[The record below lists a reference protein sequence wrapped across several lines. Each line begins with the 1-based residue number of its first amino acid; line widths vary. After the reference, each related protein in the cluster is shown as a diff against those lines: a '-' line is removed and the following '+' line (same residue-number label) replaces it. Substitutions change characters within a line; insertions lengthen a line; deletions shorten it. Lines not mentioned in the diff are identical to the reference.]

1 MKQKST
7 FLKVFMTLMLLCGVS
22 SVWGET
28 ATFVFNTDEGLAALG
43 ITKPSTATGTDLAST
58 PYVIG
63 DITMTVTN
71 GTNPTRVWNNA
82 ATVDLRIY
90 KNGGSLTF
98 SAAAGFKISKV
109 TFAGSATKYFEAPD
123 GGTFENPTWSGLS
136 ESITLT
142 ATGTGKIN
150 TITVTYSKATT
161 DPVIFS
167 SDITIEDDATS
178 GEIGYSIT
186 NPVSGKTLSATTEAT
201 WISNINVSADK
212 VTFDA
217 TANTGEERTADV
229 TLTYEGAT
237 NKVVKVTQKKY
248 VQVYA
253 ITLAT
258 GIVGGTIEA
267 SAAEAAAGNTIS
279 LTAHP
284 SSGYAL
290 NEWSVKDADNNP
302 ITVTNHN
309 FTMPAS
315 NVTVSATFK
324 EVNYLFYESF
334 DTNDGTGGN
343 DDKWDGSI
351 ASNDIASDNAGWTFA
366 NEKGANQCA
375 KFGSGSK
382 KGSAK
387 TPVINASGCMI
398 LTFKAAAWNG
408 TSESTTLNISTTSG
422 TLSKSSVTLVKG
434 AWTEYKITISDAENP
449 QITFEAAN
457 ASNNRFFLDEILIT
471 NKAVVAISSV
481 GYSTYS
487 STSALVVPADET
499 VYGAKIKNENSVELI
514 PVEAGTV
521 IAAGEGFIVK
531 GEANGTVTFTVS
543 SEDGEAIS
551 DNELLGTGDETI
563 DLSAGE
569 AYLLAA
575 KDGKAIFGLCGEGT
589 LGANKAC
596 LPAPAGANSVLGF
609 DDATGIIAVSNNVIN
624 NGAMYNLA
632 GQKVGSD
639 YKGIVIVNGMKFLNK

>member
-7 FLKVFMTLMLLCGVS
+7 FLKVLMTLMLLCGAS
-22 SVWGET
+22 SAWAET
-28 ATFVFNTDEGLAALG
+28 ATFVFNTDIGLGALG
-43 ITKPSTATGTDLAST
+43 IEKPSSATGTELSSGT
-58 PYVIG
+58 YQTGYIK
-63 DITMTVTN
+63 MTTTDG
-71 GTNPTRVWNNA
+71 GTNTRVWNSGG
-82 ATVDLRIY
+82 TFDLRIY
-90 KNGGSLTF
+90 KGGGSLTF
-98 SAAAGFKISKV
+98 SALAGFKISKV
-109 TFAGSATKYFEAPD
+109 AFTGSDTKYFEAPA
-123 GGTFENPTWSGLS
+123 GGTFEDSTWSGWS

-142 ATGTGKIN
+142 ATATNRIN

-161 DPVIFS
+161 NPVILS
-167 SDITIEDDATS
+167 SDITIESDATS

-212 VTFDA
+212 VTFEA
-217 TANTGEERTADV
+217 TANTGDERTADV

-253 ITLAT
+253 IDLAT

-267 SAAEAAAGNTIS
+267 SAAEAAAGSTIS

-284 SSGYAL
+284 TSGYAL

-302 ITVTNHN
+302 ITVNNHS
-309 FTMPAS
+309 FIMPGKD
-315 NVTVSATFK
+315 VYVSATFK

-343 DDKWDGSI
+343 DDKWSGSI
-351 ASNDIASDNAGWTFA
+351 ASKDIASDNAGWTFA

-382 KGSAK
+382 RGSAK

-398 LTFKAAAWNG
+398 LTFKAAAWDG
-408 TSESTTLNISTTSG
+408 TSETTILNISTTSG
-422 TLSKSSVTLVKG
+422 TLSKSSVTLVHG
-434 AWTEYKITISDAENP
+434 AWTEYEITISDAENP

-457 ASNNRFFLDEILIT
+457 TTYNRFFLDEILII
-471 NKAVVAISSV
+471 NKAYVAISSV

-487 STSALVVPADET
+487 SSFALTVPADET
-499 VYGAKIKNENSVELI
+499 VYGAKVKNENSVELI

-521 IAAGEGFIVK
+521 IKAGEGFIVK
-531 GEANGTVTFTVS
+531 GEANGTVTLTVS
-543 SEDGEAIS
+543 SEAGATIS
-551 DNELLGTGDETI
+551 GNELLGTGDETI
-563 DLSAGE
+563 YLEAGE

-596 LPAPAGANSVLGF
+596 LLAPSGANSVLGF
-609 DDATGIIAVSNNVIN
+609 DDATGIIAVSDKVAS